1 MVISY
6 GISLSNT
13 CISVP
18 LGIFLDA
25 IDFICLIDNNPGHL
39 MNLDTIS
46 RFMFIGSLQLGHFLD
61 LELRRFSLVSKNRTV
76 TIEGWPII
84 KKTASMGSPVLGY
97 SIDWS
102 SINMTLNF
110 WYNATALKT
119 AASTWFQGFLF
130 IRSMRHRCSRQNN
143 STSGSGRMHNIKRY
157 PVIVW
162 WFMIVRNDDRIR
174 PVLYIDS
181 GSVI

>member
-1 MVISY
+1 MSMVISY

-84 KKTASMGSPVLGY
+84 KKTASMGSPVLGLFYRLIFDKYDSQLLIQCHRTENGRKYLISGLSLY
-97 SIDWS
+97 SEH
-102 SINMTLNF
+102 
-110 WYNATALKT
+110 A
-119 AASTWFQGFLF
+119 
-130 IRSMRHRCSRQNN
+130 
-143 STSGSGRMHNIKRY
+143 
-157 PVIVW
+157 P
-162 WFMIVRNDDRIR
+162 
-174 PVLYIDS
+174 
-181 GSVI
+181 